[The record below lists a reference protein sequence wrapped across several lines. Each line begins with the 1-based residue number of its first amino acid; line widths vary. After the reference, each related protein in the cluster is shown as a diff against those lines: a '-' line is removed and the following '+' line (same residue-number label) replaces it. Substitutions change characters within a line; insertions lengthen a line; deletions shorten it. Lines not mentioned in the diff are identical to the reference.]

1 MVKQRWKLGSAG
13 IFVLGTLLLPVYAQN
28 DAPDGEFSFD
38 RLSEMEK
45 RLEEAPEASKAVVLV
60 ENTTEKVS
68 ETDLAPVLEEK
79 AVLPSVSGRSMNM
92 WRSLGALLIVLGGLV
107 MANKWLQRRMAGRSG
122 VSGGVSER
130 RMAVRERLSLDHR
143 RQLVLITVGRRE
155 IVLAMGPNEMRPVA
169 EWVRDEADECG
180 EVES

>member
-1 MVKQRWKLGSAG
+1 MAKQRWKLGTAG

-28 DAPDGEFSFD
+28 DAIDGEFSFE

-45 RLEEAPEASKAVVLV
+45 RLEKAPKESKTVAVV
-60 ENTTEKVS
+60 ENATEEVS
-68 ETDLAPVLEEK
+68 ATDLAPVLEEK
-79 AVLPSVSGRSMNM
+79 TDLPSVSGRSMNM
-92 WRSLGALLIVLGGLV
+92 WRSLGALLIVLGGLIV
-107 MANKWLQRRMAGRSG
+107 ANKWLQRRMAGRSVAG
-122 VSGGVSER
+122 GGVSDR

-169 EWVRDEADECG
+169 EWVSDEADENE
-180 EVES
+180 EVDS